1 MSKSSIA
8 IDPDND
14 LLPNPHPGEILLEE
28 FVRPLA
34 LSQNRL
40 AREIH
45 VPPRRINE
53 VILGKRGVTADT
65 DLGLV

>member
-1 MSKSSIA
+1 MSKSSTTTSRGG
-8 IDPDND
+8 
-14 LLPNPHPGEILLEE
+14 LLLNPHPGEILLEE

-45 VPPRRINE
+45 VPQPPLSE
-53 VILGKRGVTADT
+53 TKKGSQASLPAT
-65 DLGLV
+65 L